1 MRFMPVDTLPKKDRQ
16 RCRKP
21 NEDFLNEFLNMKVKY
36 ARMDISD
43 LDYAHPFAAYTSI
56 VGSIKRHELPI
67 EVRFINGSVYLVNL
81 ELEE

>member
-1 MRFMPVDTLPKKDRQ
+1 MQFIPVNTLPKKVRQ

-56 VGSIKRHELPI
+56 VNSIKRHCLPI
-67 EVRFINGSVYLVNL
+67 EARFISGEVYLVNL
-81 ELEE
+81 ELED